1 MSGRI
6 VVEAK
11 IINPKVGREFP
22 PPTYATDGSAGM
34 DLRACIDS
42 PLTIAPGGVEIVGAG
57 IAISIRDPSYMAMLA
72 PRSGLGIKHG
82 VVLANLVGVV
92 DSDYQNEIRIALW
105 NRGSE
110 SFIVSPGERIC
121 QMLFV
126 PVARAELKIV
136 DEFSAITERGL
147 GGLGSTGRF

>member
-42 PLTIAPGGVEIVGAG
+42 PLAIAPGGW
-57 IAISIRDPSYMAMLA
+57 
-72 PRSGLGIKHG
+72 K
-82 VVLANLVGVV
+82 
-92 DSDYQNEIRIALW
+92 
-105 NRGSE
+105 
-110 SFIVSPGERIC
+110 
-121 QMLFV
+121 
-126 PVARAELKIV
+126 
-136 DEFSAITERGL
+136 
-147 GGLGSTGRF
+147 